1 MAEESPTDRTTT
13 SRRADVVTAAIAL
26 VLFAAI
32 SLYQVWDLRAA
43 VTDFDGWWA
52 FFKPVYPGDD
62 FVDATLDAEQI
73 SNWHVYYRSITVTT
87 AARRIA
93 EGRIDALYA
102 PERLYLTWGTRA
114 DDPTDYDR
122 PGLRDVS
129 LEGLSSRAVIWN
141 DYDPVLPDELI
152 ERWRSE
158 GRVTDMEWKAAA
170 VSPDEPESEF
180 VIHTDMDRT
189 IVYVV
194 PASLSPLEVE

>member
-1 MAEESPTDRTTT
+1 MPRSTKETGGQT
-13 SRRADVVTAAIAL
+13 RRNDIVTAGVAL
-26 VLFAAI
+26 LLFASL

-62 FVDATLDAEQI
+62 YIAATLDAEQI

-93 EGRIDALYA
+93 RGRIDALYA

-114 DDPTDYDR
+114 EDPTDFDR

-129 LEGLSSRAVIWN
+129 LEGFSSDAVVWI
-141 DYDPVLPDELI
+141 DYDPVLPEELI
-152 ERWRSE
+152 ERWRDD
-158 GRVTDMEWKAAA
+158 GRVTDLEWDVAA
-170 VSPDEPESEF
+170 VVPDEPESEF
-180 VIHTDMDRT
+180 VLHADPERR
-189 IVYVV
+189 IVYLV
-194 PASLSPLEVE
+194 PRSLSPLEVE